1 MPLLHIALQEGFTND
16 SVSINIDGQEV
27 YKKDAVRTRTQIG
40 LADSVEVT
48 RPAGD
53 ATIEIRARGATAT
66 LTPTLTQ
73 DLYVGVSIGPD
84 GSITHR
90 TSSQPFGYM

>member
-16 SVSINIDGQEV
+16 PVSINIDGQEV

-53 ATIEIRARGATAT
+53 ATIEIHARGATAT